1 MHGYPAYDG
10 GVKRLKPWLQLV
22 LVASAVA
29 FILLAVQ
36 ADDRDPWIFGLAAFY
51 GVLTAIVVWREKET
65 PSSAWRRLK
74 QPPRE
79 GL

>member
-1 MHGYPAYDG
+1 MDRLG
-10 GVKRLKPWLQLV
+10 RLKPWLLLI

-29 FILLAVQ
+29 FILLAAQ
-36 ADDRDPWIFGLAAFY
+36 ADDRDPWIFGVAVFY
-51 GVLTAIVVWREKET
+51 GVMAAIVVWREKET
-65 PSSAWRRLK
+65 PASAWQRLK

>member
-1 MHGYPAYDG
+1 MIA
-10 GVKRLKPWLQLV
+10 RLKPWLLLI

-36 ADDRDPWIFGLAAFY
+36 AGDRDPWILGVAIFY
-51 GVLTAIVVWREKET
+51 GVMAAIVVWREKET
-65 PSSAWRRLK
+65 PASAWHRLK

>member
-1 MHGYPAYDG
+1 MSVA
-10 GVKRLKPWLQLV
+10 RLKPWLVLF
-22 LVASAVA
+22 LVASTVA

-36 ADDRDPWIFGLAAFY
+36 ADEGGGPWLFGIAAFQ
-51 GVLTAIVVWREKET
+51 GFLAVLVVWRERET

>member
-1 MHGYPAYDG
+1 MIA
-10 GVKRLKPWLQLV
+10 RLKPWLLLILV
-22 LVASAVA
+22 VSAVA

-36 ADDRDPWIFGLAAFY
+36 ADDRGGWLLGVAIFY
-51 GVLTAIVVWREKET
+51 GVMAAIVVWREKET
-65 PSSAWRRLK
+65 PASAWHRLK

>member
-1 MHGYPAYDG
+1 MRSDMIA
-10 GVKRLKPWLQLV
+10 RLKAWLL
-22 LVASAVA
+22 LILIASAVA

-36 ADDRDPWIFGLAAFY
+36 ADNRDGWLLGVAVFY
-51 GVLTAIVVWREKET
+51 VVMAAIVVWRERET
-65 PSSAWRRLK
+65 PASAWHRLK